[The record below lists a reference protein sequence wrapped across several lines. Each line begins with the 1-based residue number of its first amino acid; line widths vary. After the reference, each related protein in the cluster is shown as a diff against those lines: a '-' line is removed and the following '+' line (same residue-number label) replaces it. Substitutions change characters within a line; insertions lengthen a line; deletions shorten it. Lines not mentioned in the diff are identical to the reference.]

1 MKRQNS
7 RRLAGARCS
16 VSPTRHNFMM
26 DSTDHENSP
35 ACDAEEGA
43 PAEDGPRPVSPAAR
57 SATPDVQN
65 RAVDAQLMRS

>member
-1 MKRQNS
+1 
-7 RRLAGARCS
+7 
-16 VSPTRHNFMM
+16 MM
-26 DSTDHENSP
+26 DSTDQENSQ